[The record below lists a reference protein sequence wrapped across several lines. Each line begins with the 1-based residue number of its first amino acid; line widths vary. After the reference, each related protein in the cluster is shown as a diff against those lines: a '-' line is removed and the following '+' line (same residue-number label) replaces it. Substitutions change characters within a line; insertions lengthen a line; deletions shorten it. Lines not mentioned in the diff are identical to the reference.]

1 MELQDASV
9 KLLEGIRLVLSEWP
23 SLQFAVQNEFG
34 GPDSLHKY
42 QQLPHDLF
50 FWLTH
55 STGTIYDLENM
66 LDDFM
71 LSLNTQLDDG
81 SIEEVSEKLM
91 LLHEECF
98 GLSVPE
104 DANDGGPVD
113 ANDGGPVKEHA
124 EKGALAPEC
133 EPNGTQKDMMMV
145 DKPLFENTT
154 EAEEGWTVVSRTRSK
169 TKRN

>member
-104 DANDGGPVD
+104 
-113 ANDGGPVKEHA
+113 EHA